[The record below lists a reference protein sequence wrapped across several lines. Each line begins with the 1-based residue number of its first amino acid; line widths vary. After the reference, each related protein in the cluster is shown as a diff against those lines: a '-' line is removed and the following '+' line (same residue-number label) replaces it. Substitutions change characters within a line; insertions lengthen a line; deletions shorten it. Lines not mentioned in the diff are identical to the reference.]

1 MQRYSINSYL
11 FIFIKQKNPIFVP
24 FFEKFPMTELN
35 VHFMNVKMFFNGFE
49 ILIFDELQ
57 STNDFLRD
65 RILSGADIIDTVVVA
80 RHQTAGKGM
89 GENRWE
95 SQRGKNLLFS
105 IALNVSFL
113 KAEEQFKISQA
124 VAVAIL
130 NVISL
135 KLLTP
140 SNSLIKWPNDIYVGQ
155 KKLAGMLIQ
164 NTISGMM
171 MQTSIIGIGLNVNQM
186 KFSDDVPNPVSLK
199 MLTGIDFDLDLLLK
213 ELIVNIKT
221 AVESL
226 RTESGKASVDEMYK
240 DNLFR
245 FGRWADYKIENKI
258 KTLKINGYDKYG
270 RLCLCDKNGH
280 DFVCDIKEIKFI
292 M

>member
-1 MQRYSINSYL
+1 
-11 FIFIKQKNPIFVP
+11 
-24 FFEKFPMTELN
+24 
-35 VHFMNVKMFFNGFE
+35 MNVKMSFNGFE

-57 STNDFLRD
+57 STNDFLHD
-65 RILSGADIIDTVVVA
+65 RISSGADVIDTVVVA

-130 NVISL
+130 NVIST
-135 KLLTP
+135 KLINIP
-140 SNSLIKWPNDIYVGQ
+140 NSLISSIKWPNDIYINSQ
-155 KKLAGMLIQ
+155 KLAGMLIQ
-164 NTISGMM
+164 NTISGML

-186 KFSDDVPNPVSLK
+186 KFSDDIPNPVSMK

-226 RTESGKASVDEMYK
+226 RTESGKASVDEMYRN
-240 DNLFR
+240 NLFR
-245 FGRWADYKIENKI
+245 FGRWADYEIDNEI
-258 KTLKINGYDKYG
+258 KTLIINGYDKYG

>member
-1 MQRYSINSYL
+1 
-11 FIFIKQKNPIFVP
+11 
-24 FFEKFPMTELN
+24 
-35 VHFMNVKMFFNGFE
+35 MNVKMSFNGFE

-57 STNDFLRD
+57 STNDFLHD
-65 RILSGADIIDTVVVA
+65 RILSGADVIDTVVVA

-130 NVISL
+130 NVIST
-135 KLLTP
+135 KLINIP
-140 SNSLIKWPNDIYVGQ
+140 NSLISSIKWPNDIYINSQ
-155 KKLAGMLIQ
+155 KLAGMLIQ
-164 NTISGMM
+164 NTISGML

-186 KFSDDVPNPVSLK
+186 KFSDDIPNPVSMK

-226 RTESGKASVDEMYK
+226 RTESGKASVDEMYRN
-240 DNLFR
+240 NLFR
-245 FGRWADYKIENKI
+245 FGRWADYEIDNEI
-258 KTLKINGYDKYG
+258 KTLIINGYDKYG

>member
-1 MQRYSINSYL
+1 MER
-11 FIFIKQKNPIFVP
+11 
-24 FFEKFPMTELN
+24 N
-35 VHFMNVKMFFNGFE
+35 VHFMNMKMSFNGFE
-49 ILIFDELQ
+49 ILLFDELK
-57 STNDFLRD
+57 STNAFLHD
-65 RILSGADIIDTVVVA
+65 RISAGIDIDDTVIVA

-95 SQRGKNLLFS
+95 SQDGKNLLFS

-124 VAVAIL
+124 VAIAIL

-135 KLLTP
+135 KLIIS
-140 SNSLIKWPNDIYVGQ
+140 SNSSNSSNSFIKWPNDIYINSR
-155 KKLAGMLIQ
+155 KLAGMLIQ

-171 MQTSIIGIGLNVNQM
+171 MQTSIVGIGLNVNQM
-186 KFSDDVPNPVSLK
+186 EFDDNVPNPVSLK

-213 ELIVNIKT
+213 ELIINIKT

-226 RTESGKASVDEMYK
+226 RTESGKLSVDEIYRN
-240 DNLFR
+240 NLFR
-245 FGRWADYKIENKI
+245 FGQWADYEIDNEI
-258 KTLKINGYDKYG
+258 KTLIINGYDKYG

-280 DFVCDIKEIKFI
+280 DFVCDIKEIRFI

>member
-1 MQRYSINSYL
+1 M
-11 FIFIKQKNPIFVP
+11 
-24 FFEKFPMTELN
+24 
-35 VHFMNVKMFFNGFE
+35 HFMNVKMFFNGFE

-65 RILSGADIIDTVVVA
+65 RISAGADIIDTVVVA

-95 SQRGKNLLFS
+95 SQHGKNLLFS

-130 NVISL
+130 NVIST

-140 SNSLIKWPNDIYVGQ
+140 SNSSNSFIKWPNDIYINSR
-155 KKLAGMLIQ
+155 KLAGMLIQ
-164 NTISGMM
+164 NTISGML

-186 KFSDDVPNPVSLK
+186 KFSDDVPNPVSMK

-213 ELIVNIKT
+213 ELIVNIKS

-226 RTESGKASVDEMYK
+226 RTESGKASVDEMYRN
-240 DNLFR
+240 NLFR
-245 FGRWADYKIENKI
+245 FGRWADYEIDNEI
-258 KTLKINGYDKYG
+258 KTLIINGYDKYG

-280 DFVCDIKEIKFI
+280 DFVCDIKEIRFI